1 VVTVTESR
9 IKKAEDT
16 LKKSGA
22 ESTKR
27 GWEWQVI

>member
-1 VVTVTESR
+1 VTVSESR

-16 LKKSGA
+16 LKKFGA

-27 GWEWQVI
+27 GWE